1 MFKGR
6 RKNYLDEGDQE
17 EGSARAKESSYCSEM
32 WRREHGQKCRDRLR
46 SGSLYQPALT
56 FCREQVIS
64 WEWGQAV
71 EIMGAATV
79 EERK

>member
-6 RKNYLDEGDQE
+6 RKNYLNEGDQE
-17 EGSARAKESSYCSEM
+17 EGSARARENTSEM
-32 WRREHGQKCRDRLR
+32 RREHGQKCRDRLR
-46 SGSLYQPALT
+46 CGSLYQSALS

-64 WEWGQAV
+64 WEWIQAV
-71 EIMGAATV
+71 EIMRAATV

>member
-17 EGSARAKESSYCSEM
+17 EGSARARESTSEM
-32 WRREHGQKCRDRLR
+32 WRRAHGRKCRDRLR
-46 SGSLYQPALT
+46 CGSLYQPALT

-64 WEWGQAV
+64 WKWIQAV
-71 EIMGAATV
+71 EIMGATTV